1 MRKLRLRQLNQMARS
16 PTSKQR
22 SQGYVP
28 SVSGFRALTHVL
40 YSAAAL
46 FVSTGL
52 KRNEVK
58 LVSNS
63 VLSVPVKKELQ
74 ARLGST
80 GLDCPPGTNLCPRTQ
95 YMALLICPSHQTV
108 GAPEEGCGM
117 SHLPVSPILST
128 CTMNTTIFLKKKS
141 IYIYLAALSLSCS
154 T

>member
-58 LVSNS
+58 LVHTQTDIHTHPLKQFQTHIKVSKLEQSSCRDCKDRMHPHIRDRTSYIS
-63 VLSVPVKKELQ
+63 VAQ
-74 ARLGST
+74 
-80 GLDCPPGTNLCPRTQ
+80 
-95 YMALLICPSHQTV
+95 
-108 GAPEEGCGM
+108 
-117 SHLPVSPILST
+117 
-128 CTMNTTIFLKKKS
+128 
-141 IYIYLAALSLSCS
+141 SLN
-154 T
+154 